1 MYFVKT
7 KTIDFENNK
16 NFCIYKID
24 GLCPPSA
31 SLNFST
37 IANVD
42 GKVYNSGRINERN
55 IVLYIKIYPNVAVNR
70 NLLYQHFPI
79 GGKIRIF
86 FKNDLNN
93 VYIDGYV
100 ESFECDFFTSNE
112 IAQISIICND
122 PYFRSVNKESISV
135 SVVQSYFEFPFSIPV
150 NEPVVISDRDFYI
163 SKTLNPGLLPT
174 GIIAEFEAIDDGVI
188 TPWITNETT
197 SQTIKLVGEDGR
209 LNTGEKIIVNTNR
222 HNLSIIKI
230 FSDGS
235 TKNILNAM
243 DKNFQWIK
251 LIPGDNVLKCG
262 ADLNVQNLITT
273 ISIEKLLLGV

>member
-1 MYFVKT
+1 MEKFV
-7 KTIDFENNK
+7 
-16 NFCIYKID
+16 
-24 GLCPPSA
+24 
-31 SLNFST
+31 
-37 IANVD
+37 
-42 GKVYNSGRINERN
+42 
-55 IVLYIKIYPNVAVNR
+55 
-70 NLLYQHFPI
+70 
-79 GGKIRIF
+79 F